1 MWIIWTFCI
10 YQLTNNFCQVTW
22 NHFINS
28 NLSFDLIWNIF
39 SSFKFIFIQ
48 MFFQLFFWMINLWT
62 YENLQFFS
70 VSLEEDESWCYLKLF
85 LRRRSFSLF
94 YKNIWKKRKLRIK
107 TFEHFHK
114 LLYIDILTINCIY
127 STYTVSNHSVYAFRS
142 LYPCKHITTSICIRS
157 ITTHSN
163 QI

>member
-1 MWIIWTFCI
+1 M
-10 YQLTNNFCQVTW
+10 
-22 NHFINS
+22 
-28 NLSFDLIWNIF
+28 SFDLIWNIF

-48 MFFQLFFWMINLWT
+48 MFFQFFFRI
-62 YENLQFFS
+62 YELMKISNSFS
-70 VSLEEDESWCYLKLF
+70 VSLEEDKSWYCLKLF
-85 LRRRSFSLF
+85 LRQRSFSLI
-94 YKNIWKKRKLRIK
+94 YKNIRKKGKLRIK
-107 TFEHFHK
+107 TFKYFHK

-127 STYTVSNHSVYAFRS
+127 SMYTVSNHSVYAFRS

>member
-1 MWIIWTFCI
+1 M
-10 YQLTNNFCQVTW
+10 
-22 NHFINS
+22 
-28 NLSFDLIWNIF
+28 SFDLIWYIF

-48 MFFQLFFWMINLWT
+48 MFFQFFFRI
-62 YENLQFFS
+62 YELMKISNSFS
-70 VSLEEDESWCYLKLF
+70 VSLEEDKSWYCLKLF
-85 LRRRSFSLF
+85 LRQRSFSLI
-94 YKNIWKKRKLRIK
+94 YKNIRKKGKLRIK
-107 TFEHFHK
+107 TFKYFHK

-127 STYTVSNHSVYAFRS
+127 SMYTVSNHSVYAFRS

>member
-1 MWIIWTFCI
+1 M
-10 YQLTNNFCQVTW
+10 
-22 NHFINS
+22 
-28 NLSFDLIWNIF
+28 SFDLIWNIF

-48 MFFQLFFWMINLWT
+48 MFFQFFFRI
-62 YENLQFFS
+62 YELMKISNSFS
-70 VSLEEDESWCYLKLF
+70 VSLEEDKSWYCLKLF
-85 LRRRSFSLF
+85 LRQRSFSLI
-94 YKNIWKKRKLRIK
+94 YKNIRKKGKLRIK
-107 TFEHFHK
+107 TFKYFHK

>member
-1 MWIIWTFCI
+1 M
-10 YQLTNNFCQVTW
+10 
-22 NHFINS
+22 
-28 NLSFDLIWNIF
+28 SFDLIWYIF

-48 MFFQLFFWMINLWT
+48 MFFQFFFRMMNLWT

-70 VSLEEDESWCYLKLF
+70 VFLEEDKSWYCLKLF
-85 LRRRSFSLF
+85 LRQRSFSLI
-94 YKNIWKKRKLRIK
+94 YKNIRKKGKLRIK
-107 TFEHFHK
+107 TFKYFHK

-127 STYTVSNHSVYAFRS
+127 SMYTVSNHSVYAFRS

>member
-1 MWIIWTFCI
+1 M
-10 YQLTNNFCQVTW
+10 
-22 NHFINS
+22 
-28 NLSFDLIWNIF
+28 SFDLIWNIF

-48 MFFQLFFWMINLWT
+48 MFFQFFFRI
-62 YENLQFFS
+62 YELMKISNSFS
-70 VSLEEDESWCYLKLF
+70 VSLEEDKSWYCLKLF
-85 LRRRSFSLF
+85 LRRRSFSSF
-94 YKNIWKKRKLRIK
+94 YKNIRKKGKLRIK
-107 TFEHFHK
+107 TFKYFHK

>member
-1 MWIIWTFCI
+1 M
-10 YQLTNNFCQVTW
+10 
-22 NHFINS
+22 
-28 NLSFDLIWNIF
+28 SFDLIWYIF

-48 MFFQLFFWMINLWT
+48 MFFQFFFRI
-62 YENLQFFS
+62 YELMKISNSFS
-70 VSLEEDESWCYLKLF
+70 VSLEEDKSWYCLKLF
-85 LRRRSFSLF
+85 LRQRSFSSI
-94 YKNIWKKRKLRIK
+94 YKNIRKKGKLRIK
-107 TFEHFHK
+107 TFKYFHK

>member
-1 MWIIWTFCI
+1 M
-10 YQLTNNFCQVTW
+10 
-22 NHFINS
+22 
-28 NLSFDLIWNIF
+28 SFDLIWNIF

-48 MFFQLFFWMINLWT
+48 MFFQFFFRI
-62 YENLQFFS
+62 YELMKISNSFS
-70 VSLEEDESWCYLKLF
+70 VSLEEDKSWYCLKLF
-85 LRRRSFSLF
+85 LRQRSFSSI
-94 YKNIWKKRKLRIK
+94 YKNIRKKGKLRIK
-107 TFEHFHK
+107 TFKYFHK

-127 STYTVSNHSVYAFRS
+127 SMYTVSNHSVYAFRS

>member
-1 MWIIWTFCI
+1 M
-10 YQLTNNFCQVTW
+10 
-22 NHFINS
+22 
-28 NLSFDLIWNIF
+28 SFDLIWYIF

-48 MFFQLFFWMINLWT
+48 MFFQFFFRI
-62 YENLQFFS
+62 YELMKISNSFS
-70 VSLEEDESWCYLKLF
+70 VSREEDKSWYCLKLF
-85 LRRRSFSLF
+85 LRQRSFSSI
-94 YKNIWKKRKLRIK
+94 YKNIRKKGKLRIK
-107 TFEHFHK
+107 TFKYFHK

>member
-1 MWIIWTFCI
+1 MTWFEISF
-10 YQLTNNFCQVTW
+10 QVS
-22 NHFINS
+22 NS
-28 NLSFDLIWNIF
+28 YSLR
-39 SSFKFIFIQ
+39 
-48 MFFQLFFWMINLWT
+48 FFQLFFRMMNLRT

-70 VSLEEDESWCYLKLF
+70 VSLKEDKSWYYLKFF
-85 LRRRSFSLF
+85 LRRCFFSSFH
-94 YKNIWKKRKLRIK
+94 KNIIWKRKGKLKIR
-107 TFEHFHK
+107 TFKHFHK

-142 LYPCKHITTSICIRS
+142 LYPRKHITTSICIRS

>member
-1 MWIIWTFCI
+1 M
-10 YQLTNNFCQVTW
+10 
-22 NHFINS
+22 
-28 NLSFDLIWNIF
+28 SFDLIWNIF

-48 MFFQLFFWMINLWT
+48 MFFQFFFRI
-62 YENLQFFS
+62 YELMKISNSFS
-70 VSLEEDESWCYLKLF
+70 VSLEEDKSWYCLKLF
-85 LRRRSFSLF
+85 LRRRSFSSF
-94 YKNIWKKRKLRIK
+94 YKNIRKKGKLRIK
-107 TFEHFHK
+107 TFKYFHK

-127 STYTVSNHSVYAFRS
+127 SMYTVSNHSVYAFRS

>member
-1 MWIIWTFCI
+1 M
-10 YQLTNNFCQVTW
+10 
-22 NHFINS
+22 
-28 NLSFDLIWNIF
+28 SFDLIWYIF

-48 MFFQLFFWMINLWT
+48 MFFQFFFRI
-62 YENLQFFS
+62 YELMKISNSFS
-70 VSLEEDESWCYLKLF
+70 VSLEEDKSWYCLKLF
-85 LRRRSFSLF
+85 LRQRSFSSI
-94 YKNIWKKRKLRIK
+94 YKNIRKKGKLRIK
-107 TFEHFHK
+107 TFKYFHK

-127 STYTVSNHSVYAFRS
+127 SMYTVSNHSVYAFRS